1 MANKKIDQNFDKMMR
16 EYVCKNQRRS
26 ICLSLRDGEA
36 VLCGEE
42 NSVDLALENLESMTV
57 GELIEAMKVMD
68 TIEDPI
74 TFKTSKQEN
83 EISFPPFAV
92 KFKGRLWTAQKA
104 RGALIKILNLLG
116 FGKGGLKSFKVATD
130 EPEGWPD
137 EYSFELFKHPS
148 YVNMKACN
156 DIIESLMRYHGVDA
170 HLHPHITEEP
180 PTPQKR
186 KRKGRKAEETVE
198 DDPNDNSV
206 VENLDEDASEEVSPP
221 EKRRKEKGEYEKMR
235 YRNVAERRALE
246 KSLGIIPHSQEEC

>member
-42 NSVDLALENLESMTV
+42 NSVDLVLENLESMTV

-130 EPEGWPD
+130 
-137 EYSFELFKHPS
+137 
-148 YVNMKACN
+148 
-156 DIIESLMRYHGVDA
+156 
-170 HLHPHITEEP
+170 
-180 PTPQKR
+180 
-186 KRKGRKAEETVE
+186 
-198 DDPNDNSV
+198 
-206 VENLDEDASEEVSPP
+206 
-221 EKRRKEKGEYEKMR
+221 
-235 YRNVAERRALE
+235 
-246 KSLGIIPHSQEEC
+246 